1 MNNRLADLFLN
12 HDSKVADKWEQYI
25 GIYDAELARYV
36 RDGKPVRLLEVG
48 IQNGGSLELWSKFLP
63 EGSHIR
69 GIDIIAEV
77 EQLRFDSPNDIRVH
91 TADAT
96 DPNVVETIIGS
107 ELFDIIIDDASHKSS
122 DIIATFN
129 LLFKNVAPGGKYII
143 EDLHCSYFSTHEGG
157 YRKSQSSI
165 EWLKQFVDSVNFDHI
180 VKSEMDDADRAF
192 HSDLNKHV
200 ARVSFYDSVA
210 VIEKLPA
217 EKEQPYR
224 RICSGGQDDAFPFFA
239 TLSTVPTEVLSAILF
254 APDALKR
261 IDAEL
266 VAARDQDRSE
276 AHSSKAKAAQLQ
288 IEAAQLQTE
297 AAQLQTDVSN
307 AHAEIAALSHSVHQL
322 TTSLEQQ
329 KTALSALDHELQVE
343 RAHSAAMSGST
354 SWRITRPIRWL
365 GQAYRRF
372 LPR

>member
-1 MNNRLADLFLN
+1 MNKRLADLFLQ
-12 HDSKVADKWEQYI
+12 HGSKVADKWEQYI

-36 RDGKPVRLLEVG
+36 RDGKPVKLLEVG

-69 GIDIIAEV
+69 GIDIIPEV
-77 EQLRFDSPNDIRVH
+77 EQLRFDSPNEIRVH
-91 TADAT
+91 SADAT
-96 DPNVVETIIGS
+96 DPNVVETIIGD
-107 ELFDIIIDDASHKSS
+107 ELFDVIIDDASHNSP
-122 DIIATFN
+122 DIIATFK

-143 EDLHCSYFSTHEGG
+143 EDLHCSYYPTHEGG
-157 YRKSQSSI
+157 YRKSHSSI
-165 EWLKQFVDSVNFDHI
+165 EWLKQLIDSVNFDHI
-180 VKSEMDDADRAF
+180 VKSEMEDADRAF
-192 HSDLNKHV
+192 HSGLNKHV

-224 RICSGGQDDAFPFFA
+224 RICSGEQDDAFPFFA
-239 TLSTVPTEVLSAILF
+239 TLSTIPTEVLSPILF

-266 VAARDQDRSE
+266 IAGRDRDRGE
-276 AHSSKAKAAQLQ
+276 AHSSKAQAAQLQ
-288 IEAAQLQTE
+288 A
-297 AAQLQTDVSN
+297 DVSN
-307 AHAEIAALSHSVHQL
+307 AQAEIAALSQSVHQL
-322 TTSLEQQ
+322 TSSLEQQ
-329 KTALSALDHELQVE
+329 TSAMSALDHALQAE
-343 RAHSAAMSGST
+343 RAHSAAMTGST
-354 SWRITRPIRWL
+354 SWRITQPIRWL